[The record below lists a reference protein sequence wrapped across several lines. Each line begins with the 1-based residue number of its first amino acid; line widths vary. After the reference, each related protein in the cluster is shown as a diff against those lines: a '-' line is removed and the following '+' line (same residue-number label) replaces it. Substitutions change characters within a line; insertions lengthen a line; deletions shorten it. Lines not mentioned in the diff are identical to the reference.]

1 MHKVVFFH
9 IETAELIQDDSKLT
23 SCLFNKWAD
32 SAIMCL
38 LEVMAIMGIPI
49 QIKTDNAPEYVTSKI
64 FKNLHINI
72 ESILQVYQQSY
83 RTNSY

>member
-1 MHKVVFFH
+1 MP
-9 IETAELIQDDSKLT
+9 
-23 SCLFNKWAD
+23 
-32 SAIMCL
+32 
-38 LEVMAIMGIPI
+38 IMGIPI
-49 QIKTDNAPEYVTSKI
+49 QTKTDNAPEYVTSKI